1 MAESTSSLRSGG
13 RLLIAEFDSPAQAR
27 SFDDRDPAV
36 ALRELTQRLRVGM
49 IVAESVVVTD
59 AMVLDG
65 AYFLALGPSGV
76 LRDLGLS
83 TVQLPLLITGRAISL
98 AQALEDRRADPE
110 HLWASAGFVPSRRW
124 YPPESVL
131 RVWDEWIDAEERG
144 LLRYEQQEISSSTVM
159 RFGDLPTLSVSGT
172 AFAARLRRTAKRS
185 VAENMLRLSVLTHE
199 ERAVLRDWWS
209 DAYMRLIA
217 ENARADWLSFRG
229 SHASRPEERQ
239 GAVML
244 ALPERLKTWA
254 EMATPAA
261 VAEARGCTTALRK
274 RLVEHPRQS
283 SVRSLAYVAMAQAPR
298 PRRRN
303 VVIAS
308 SVRVLVAA
316 ILIVFALPF
325 LPWLASDGPFAWIVF
340 AIVAATTIPYGA
352 MRDIALLMVRE
363 PHAVLVLH
371 RENSAAT
378 EGGQR

>member
-124 YPPESVL
+124 HPPESVI

-159 RFGDLPTLSVSGT
+159 RFGDLPTLSASGK
-172 AFAARLRRTAKRS
+172 ACAARLRRTVKRS

-274 RLVEHPRQS
+274 RLVEASASVFCAITRLCRHGPSASATPQKRCHRFFGARARRGDPDCLRS
-283 SVRSLAYVAMAQAPR
+283 SVPTLAGFRWALRMDRLRDRCGHHDSIWCDAR
-298 PRRRN
+298 HR
-303 VVIAS
+303 IAH
-308 SVRVLVAA
+308 
-316 ILIVFALPF
+316 
-325 LPWLASDGPFAWIVF
+325 
-340 AIVAATTIPYGA
+340 GA
-352 MRDIALLMVRE
+352 
-363 PHAVLVLH
+363 
-371 RENSAAT
+371 
-378 EGGQR
+378 

>member
-65 AYFLALGPSGV
+65 SYFLALGPSGV

-159 RFGDLPTLSVSGT
+159 RFGDLPTLSASGT

-185 VAENMLRLSVLTHE
+185 VAENMLRLS
-199 ERAVLRDWWS
+199 
-209 DAYMRLIA
+209 
-217 ENARADWLSFRG
+217 
-229 SHASRPEERQ
+229 
-239 GAVML
+239 
-244 ALPERLKTWA
+244 
-254 EMATPAA
+254 
-261 VAEARGCTTALRK
+261 TAL
-274 RLVEHPRQS
+274 E
-283 SVRSLAYVAMAQAPR
+283 
-298 PRRRN
+298 N
-303 VVIAS
+303 WT
-308 SVRVLVAA
+308 VAA
-316 ILIVFALPF
+316 L
-325 LPWLASDGPFAWIVF
+325 
-340 AIVAATTIPYGA
+340 
-352 MRDIALLMVRE
+352 E
-363 PHAVLVLH
+363 K
-371 RENSAAT
+371 
-378 EGGQR
+378 